1 MNDFDYDVMQKKR
14 LAHNKFR
21 NAKYK
26 HGGCRLPHEDLTP
39 AQIKRRNGPMMT
51 YNLNLPMSWE
61 IFRTMPQDLQQQYLD
76 GLHTRFGVGP
86 SDLAKYLFLRTPSNL
101 RQSTKAM
108 GLTVAK
114 RDKCRD
120 IDAFLA
126 WLRKEDGDTH
136 KALPMRDETATLPED
151 AKDALLREEASA
163 KTHGCSTIEQMTF
176 TLTGDNLTA
185 LVPGLPTHL
194 APYLTDERSVRV
206 TLSVAFGKEG

>member
-1 MNDFDYDVMQKKR
+1 
-14 LAHNKFR
+14 
-21 NAKYK
+21 
-26 HGGCRLPHEDLTP
+26 
-39 AQIKRRNGPMMT
+39 MMT

>member
-51 YNLNLPMSWE
+51 YNLNLPMSWKD
-61 IFRTMPQDLQQQYLD
+61 FKSMPHDLQQQYLD
-76 GLHTRFGVGP
+76 NLHARFGVGP
-86 SDLAKYLFLRTPSNL
+86 GDIAKHLFLRDQGSL
-101 RQSTKAM
+101 YRSTKDM

-114 RDKCRD
+114 RDKNRD
-120 IDAFLA
+120 FDGFLA
-126 WLRKEDGDTH
+126 WIRKEED
-136 KALPMRDETATLPED
+136 ATDAPSED
-151 AKDALLREEASA
+151 AKDALLRAEASA
-163 KTHGCSTIEQMTF
+163 KTHGCSTVEQMTF

-185 LVPGLPTHL
+185 LVLGLPTHL
-194 APYLTDERSVRV
+194 APYLTDGRPVRV
-206 TLSVAFGKEG
+206 TLNVSFGKEG

>member
-51 YNLNLPMSWE
+51 YNLNLPMSWKD
-61 IFRTMPQDLQQQYLD
+61 FKSMPHDLQQQYLD
-76 GLHTRFGVGP
+76 SLHARFGVGP
-86 SDLAKYLFLRTPSNL
+86 GDIAKHLFLRDQGSL
-101 RQSTKAM
+101 YRSTKDM

-114 RDKCRD
+114 RDKNRD
-120 IDAFLA
+120 FDGFLA
-126 WLRKEDGDTH
+126 WLRKE
-136 KALPMRDETATLPED
+136 ED
-151 AKDALLREEASA
+151 ATDAPSKDAKNALLRAEASA
-163 KTHGCSTIEQMTF
+163 KAAHGCSTVEQMTF

-185 LVPGLPTHL
+185 LVLGLPTHL

-206 TLSVAFGKEG
+206 TLNVAFGKEG